1 MQIRYPGV
9 IVVSAAMMLHAAA
22 VGRYLESVF
31 FIIAFCW
38 AWVAVTAYRGKLQ
51 SAQSMVLTMLVMLVL
66 IVLPLALLRLDKASL
81 TAHLCLAIVPGIIS
95 WACMF
100 VYIRH
105 IIRQG
110 EDEHNAI
117 FTVTDLD
124 WADEMVRVLGEDQP
138 DRSPLAASP
147 APSSTIVSD
156 RPANT
161 NARARQQSKYQAG
174 RETSAELTTDRVSEI
189 IASLRPRL
197 GSSEAA

>member
-38 AWVAVTAYRGKLQ
+38 AWVAVTAYRSKLQ

-81 TAHLCLAIVPGIIS
+81 MAHLCLAIVPGIIS

-105 IIRQG
+105 IIRRG
-110 EDEHNAI
+110 EDDNHAD
-117 FTVTDLD
+117 FAFADLD
-124 WADEMVRVLGEDQP
+124 WANEMAIVLGEAEPDQ
-138 DRSPLAASP
+138 RPLAASP
-147 APSSTIVSD
+147 
-156 RPANT
+156 RPYSAILSNRVANT
-161 NARARQQSKYQAG
+161 NARARRLNKYKA
-174 RETSAELTTDRVSEI
+174 ETEPSAELAPDRVSEI
-189 IASLRPRL
+189 ISSLRPRS